1 MWRQNIGADG
11 GTRTR
16 TVVLG
21 PEDFKSSASAISPH
35 PHFPMFARPQ
45 LGIVIRK
52 TGTGLP
58 IITTPV
64 HLIVADRFDRK
75 EFKVPRS
82 SG

>member
-1 MWRQNIGADG
+1 
-11 GTRTR
+11 
-16 TVVLG
+16 
-21 PEDFKSSASAISPH
+21 
-35 PHFPMFARPQ
+35 MFARPQ